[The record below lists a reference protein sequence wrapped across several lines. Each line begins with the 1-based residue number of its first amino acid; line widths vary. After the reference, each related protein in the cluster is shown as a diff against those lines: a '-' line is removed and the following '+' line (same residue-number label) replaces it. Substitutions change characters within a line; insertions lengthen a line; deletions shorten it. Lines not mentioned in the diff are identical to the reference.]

1 MKSAKPTPITSA
13 QNSTQSSRTMS
24 SFDIKSAKPTPS
36 TSAQNSPMSL
46 ARICR
51 SPTVNHPDAG
61 ARSRFLSML
70 SFNGNCGETPDA
82 TRNPEEPI
90 PPDIRSSSSHVFTIH
105 ESTNLRIIF
114 TKISLFCFFT
124 RKEFCIEIKIKVHIF
139 WEGHKILR
147 NLPLTFD
154 YTTYSQ

>member
-1 MKSAKPTPITSA
+1 
-13 QNSTQSSRTMS
+13 MS
-24 SFDIKSAKPTPS
+24 SFDVKSGKPTPS

-70 SFNGNCGETPDA
+70 SFNGNGGGTPDE

-90 PPDIRSSSSHVFTIH
+90 PPDIRSSSSHVFMIH
-105 ESTNLRIIF
+105 ESTNLRIVF
-114 TKISLFCFFT
+114 TKISLFVFLQGRSFAL
-124 RKEFCIEIKIKVHIF
+124 RSKLMVHISVSSVVEF
-139 WEGHKILR
+139 
-147 NLPLTFD
+147 
-154 YTTYSQ
+154 